1 MSPKSPSFPTAAKL
15 SLATYSWEEAENFP
29 QHPFIKKSVGRARR
43 RRREE
48 ETFSLTASC
57 DIGLP
62 HLEDRERETAA
73 AEDGSSLLILFPL
86 PLYAPYTVAR
96 GKKMN

>member
-62 HLEDRERETAA
+62 HLEDRERQLRLRMDRA
-73 AEDGSSLLILFPL
+73 
-86 PLYAPYTVAR
+86 Y
-96 GKKMN
+96 